1 MCVQSAKTISF
12 IVNVAIGSM
21 GQDTPNSNKPIMS
34 GEARIVETIEQ
45 VHSQMDE
52 KTIPDKHILEFISRH
67 HLGHL
72 WDEFLY
78 EKEHPKTPLSASEVW
93 AMISLSPDEQ
103 EKILKAHEE
112 Y

>member
-21 GQDTPNSNKPIMS
+21 GQDASNSKKPTMS
-34 GEARIVETIEQ
+34 GEARLVETIEQ
-45 VHSQMDE
+45 VHSQIYE

>member
-1 MCVQSAKTISF
+1 VCNLLLPSSF
-12 IVNVAIGSM
+12 IVNVPMISM
-21 GQDTPNSNKPIMS
+21 GQDTSSSKKPTMS
-34 GEARIVETIEQ
+34 GEARLVESMDEIK
-45 VHSQMDE
+45 SQMDE

-72 WDEFLY
+72 WEEFLY
-78 EKEHPKTPLSASEVW
+78 EKKHPKIPLSASEVW
-93 AMISLSPDEQ
+93 AMISLSPEEQ